1 MLTAAKSPSAPSQVW
16 IFSGRAVT
24 VGPATVT
31 GGDLGAGTA
40 GVASTAPTG
49 WTGCLGS
56 STVAS
61 AGGAVGELGTSGL
74 TATAGAGD
82 GMPGMPSGMVSP
94 LFGCSVAGGETVSA
108 FGVGLKPGSGGNSTV
123 GSLISGGFSSAT
135 ARLPGIPTLLPPAT
149 GPAGNGGWGGWGWLG
164 APCWA
169 SALDFCEGSPI
180 GVGMTT
186 MGLGCTGNGTGT
198 AGWVC
203 AWETNVCGG
212 PCGTTS

>member
-1 MLTAAKSPSAPSQVW
+1 MHIRDFRAGQQVPLGQGEFDCSALAAAIRK
-16 IFSGRAVT
+16 
-24 VGPATVT
+24 
-31 GGDLGAGTA
+31 
-40 GVASTAPTG
+40 TG

-74 TATAGAGD
+74 TATTGAGD
-82 GMPGMPSGMVSP
+82 GTPGMPSGMVSP
-94 LFGCSVAGGETVSA
+94 LFGCSVAGGETVSV
-108 FGVGLKPGSGGNSTV
+108 FGVALKPGSGGNSTV

-135 ARLPGIPTLLPPAT
+135 AGLPGITTLLPPPT
-149 GPAGNGGWGGWGWLG
+149 GAAGNGGWGG
-164 APCWA
+164 
-169 SALDFCEGSPI
+169 EGSPT

-212 PCGTTS
+212 GPCGTTS